1 MSPAAIRDRRARS
14 RVRGATVLAVV
25 VAASLA
31 LVIQRWR
38 APDAAERGFQLDQG
52 ASRAVVDDGL
62 PPLDHP
68 VPDDLRANV
77 PPDGAIPA
85 AMEGEDWFV
94 GGFQVAQGW
103 SFELDTV
110 WRPISIFPMLDFR
123 GEGLSVRQGIRPT
136 WQPPPCPCPTVR
148 LWMYGGSTTYGLNQR
163 DDHTI
168 ASELARIAHRD
179 GLRLEIA
186 NHGVLGYTHWLEAER
201 FGHDLTLEAPP
212 DVVVFYDGVND
223 SWATNIVNNR
233 RSGDLAVPIDPT
245 NIDVWSYAEDQRS
258 APPPA
263 PPGATLIGW
272 DRGEVL
278 GLAELA
284 ELTLA
289 RYDRSRRISA
299 RLAEQHGVEAIYAW
313 QPSRYSRDLV
323 PAEPHADASQET
335 YNRLRDQLQRAAL
348 PADVVD
354 LVDAFDGNVDPIFT
368 DDVHHNEAGA
378 RIVAEALYSEIE
390 PDLRRI
396 AEQRGGGR

>member
-1 MSPAAIRDRRARS
+1 MSPAAVRDRTARSRARS
-14 RVRGATVLAVV
+14 IAVLV
-25 VAASLA
+25 VAATASAA
-31 LVIQRWR
+31 LVVQRW
-38 APDAAERGFQLDQG
+38 PSTDATDRGFQLDQG
-52 ASRAVVDDGL
+52 ANQADVADDL
-62 PPLDHP
+62 PPLEHP
-68 VPDDLRANV
+68 VPDDLEPNL
-77 PPDGAIPA
+77 PPADAVPA
-85 AMEGEDWFV
+85 AMAGEEWFL

-103 SFELDTV
+103 SFQLDTI
-110 WRPISIFPMLDFR
+110 WRPTSIFPMLDFR

-186 NHGVLGYTHWLEAER
+186 NHGVLGSLHWLEAER
-201 FGHDLTLEAPP
+201 FGHDLTLESPP

-223 SWATNIVNNR
+223 AWATNIVNNR
-233 RSGDLAVPIDPT
+233 RSGDLPVPIDPT
-245 NIDVWSYAEDQRS
+245 NSDVWSYAEDQRS

-272 DRGEVL
+272 DRGQVL
-278 GLAELA
+278 DLAELA
-284 ELTLA
+284 ELTVT

-299 RLAEQHGVEAIYAW
+299 RLAERHGVEAIYAW
-313 QPSRYSRDLV
+313 QPSRYSRDLIA
-323 PAEPHADASQET
+323 AEPHGDASQET

-354 LVDAFDGNVDPIFT
+354 LVDVFDGNVDPIFT

-396 AEQRGGGR
+396 AEQRGGGP